1 MKDIL
6 SSLLSSLLFLITM
19 QTSFSQEKIYSYL
32 ALGDSYTIGESVS
45 EAMKWPV
52 QLVSRLNNAGYGF
65 KIADPKII
73 ATTGWTTQELK
84 AAILEEKPAKDYD
97 FVSLL
102 IGVNNQY
109 RKYPLDDYPS
119 EFESLLKIA
128 IEHAGGHKH
137 KVIVVSIPDYGFT
150 PFGKSKQ
157 PIISKGIDDYNLIN
171 QRITKD
177 YGIKYYSITSISRNG
192 LKDAGL
198 IANDKLHPSGKQY
211 SLWVDLILEDEALV
225 RIFN

>member
-1 MKDIL
+1 
-6 SSLLSSLLFLITM
+6 
-19 QTSFSQEKIYSYL
+19 
-32 ALGDSYTIGESVS
+32 
-45 EAMKWPV
+45 
-52 QLVSRLNNAGYGF
+52 
-65 KIADPKII
+65 
-73 ATTGWTTQELK
+73 
-84 AAILEEKPAKDYD
+84 
-97 FVSLL
+97 
-102 IGVNNQY
+102 
-109 RKYPLDDYPS
+109 
-119 EFESLLKIA
+119 
-128 IEHAGGHKH
+128 
-137 KVIVVSIPDYGFT
+137 YGFT

-157 PIISKGIDDYNLIN
+157 PIISKGIDDYNMIN